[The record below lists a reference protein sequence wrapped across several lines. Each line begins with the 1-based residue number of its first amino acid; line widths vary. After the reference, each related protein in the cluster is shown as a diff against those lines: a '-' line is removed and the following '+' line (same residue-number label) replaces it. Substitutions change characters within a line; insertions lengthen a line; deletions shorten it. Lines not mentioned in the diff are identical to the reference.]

1 MDLCNRYLYVVRL
14 FVLAHL
20 TYLMASTAREKGF
33 GAQLRN
39 TYKTLYF
46 EKDYKI
52 NTAGTIDDKT

>member
-14 FVLAHL
+14 FVLAHS
-20 TYLMASTAREKGF
+20 TYLVAGTAREMGF
-33 GAQLRN
+33 GAHLRN

-52 NTAGTIDDKT
+52 KTAGTIDDKP